1 MGKGKRPTI
10 QDVARLAGVSVGT
23 TSNVLN
29 RKSGVS
35 EGALNKVSSAAKS
48 LNYHPSFAASLLRKD
63 KASLI
68 SLHLC
73 ILPDGD
79 IHPSTW
85 SYYFPIIQGFLHG
98 AKQRGFR
105 AHLELTSTDELEDV
119 TYLESFLVGYQIS
132 GAAFILPFSGKFPGL
147 FTLKSR
153 NHCIVTIGS
162 RISDSIPSVRTDDFE
177 AATRAVQWLR
187 SLGHS
192 RIGYINGE
200 QSHFAADLR
209 KKAYLKVVKD
219 LGYRMVFDG
228 DWTIESGVEG
238 LKYFIAQQKAPTAI
252 FCANDHMAVGVLKAC
267 RTLRISVPDDLSVV
281 GFDDDYICNVSSPE
295 LTTVNRP
302 LFELGEEAVSSLLPG
317 TRGRGNPNLHRVLAS
332 ELVVRNSAVPF
343 FRRPHTSAGSRGVR
357 E

>member
-1 MGKGKRPTI
+1 MSKSRRPTI
-10 QDVARLAGVSVGT
+10 LDVAKLAGVSIGT

-29 RKSGVS
+29 RKTGVS
-35 EGALNKVSSAAKS
+35 DEALSKVNSAAKT
-48 LNYHPSFAASLLRKD
+48 LNYHPSFAARILRKE
-63 KASLI
+63 KSSLI

-73 ILPDGD
+73 ILPDGN

-132 GAAFILPFSGKFPGL
+132 GAAFILPYSGKFPGL
-147 FTLKSR
+147 FTLKAR
-153 NHCIVTIGS
+153 NHCIITIGS

-177 AATRAVQWLR
+177 AATRAVEWLR
-187 SLGHS
+187 GMGHS

-200 QSHFAADLR
+200 QSHFAAELR
-209 KKAYLKVVKD
+209 KKAYLRVMKD
-219 LGYRMVFDG
+219 TGYRMVFDG

-238 LKYFIAQQKAPTAI
+238 LKYFIAQKNTPSAI
-252 FCANDHMAVGVLKAC
+252 FCANDHMAIGVLKAC

-295 LTTVNRP
+295 LTTVNMP
-302 LFELGEEAVSSLLPG
+302 LFEIGEEAVNSLLPG
-317 TRGRGNPNLHRVLAS
+317 PTDHGVSNLHRVLPS
-332 ELVVRNSAVPF
+332 ELIVRNSAVPF
-343 FRRPHTSAGSRGVR
+343 FQRNQADSGITGAR